1 MNITP
6 LPTIRLAI
14 ETACLGSHWS
24 SSKSSLICLPRTPPL
39 ALISSAAAWA
49 SCLNWSPIVASWPVI
64 GPATAKVISSAQA
77 VCDDSSM
84 PVSAALARYFRYFIF
99 FIKWFPHVRTDRYGP
114 LFTSMARFHRRP
126 FLSWRIGAVPLG
138 LRPIVASAVGEKT
151 EAAPAQLRTRLAGM
165 ICPAPPAP
173 DKYRFPVDGAV
184 SIAAALVLGAA
195 RCHPWL
201 RLGAT
206 SCKLPAFPSVNGH
219 PFASFAQRP
228 GNFHLR

>member
-1 MNITP
+1 QHAYQCSTRQVFYLFHQMV
-6 LPTIRLAI
+6 
-14 ETACLGSHWS
+14 
-24 SSKSSLICLPRTPPL
+24 PPC
-39 ALISSAAAWA
+39 SD
-49 SCLNWSPIVASWPVI
+49 
-64 GPATAKVISSAQA
+64 GP
-77 VCDDSSM
+77 
-84 PVSAALARYFRYFIF
+84 
-99 FIKWFPHVRTDRYGP
+99 YGP
-114 LFTSMARFHRRP
+114 LFTSAARFHRRP

-151 EAAPAQLRTRLAGM
+151 EAAPAQLRTRLVGM

-173 DKYRFPVDGAV
+173 DKSCFPVDGAV

-195 RCHPWL
+195 RRHPWL

-228 GNFHLR
+228 GNFHLRHRCRQFRAQFRSPHGSLDSG